1 MDINTL
7 RAAITVASFLIFLAI
22 IAWAVSPKNRAKFD
36 EAARVPLSDG
46 DAVESS
52 ASPSVR

>member
-36 EAARVPLSDG
+36 EAARVPLSDD